1 MVFCI
6 RELGSSINLM
16 KDTLD
21 NLSEILKE
29 IAKNC
34 MTQKKFDY
42 VGMLG
47 ILKIIENLAQPALR
61 SEE

>member
-1 MVFCI
+1 
-6 RELGSSINLM
+6 M

-21 NLSEILKE
+21 KLSEILKE